1 MGLYVSADGSV
12 ASAKKPVPM
21 IPLHFFSCD
30 SPGKRSYVPRIALLR
45 TSFKTHSHNGDM
57 DRQDIAH
64 VGLSCH
70 SASLHGRA
78 FPNPFSSWLA
88 SSPNPTSFVGAG
100 AHPPSSSVA
109 S

>member
-1 MGLYVSADGSV
+1 ISFLATRLENEGTYVHS
-12 ASAKKPVPM
+12 
-21 IPLHFFSCD
+21 PL
-30 SPGKRSYVPRIALLR
+30 PNTRYVPRIALLR

-78 FPNPFSSWLA
+78 FPS
-88 SSPNPTSFVGAG
+88 
-100 AHPPSSSVA
+100 
-109 S
+109 